1 MKLIQAWQSW
11 GIYIEEPFRMITKTK
26 SKVLVI
32 DDSLMARKLIVSYLN
47 GDDYEIY
54 EGKNGRDGLA
64 VAAEVHPDLILLDFV
79 MPGMNGYE
87 VYQALR
93 SQEEFEATPV
103 IVFSSSYDEVVKKF
117 GYPFEGFEF
126 LHKHATNEQVL
137 TCVKALLHPLAE
149 ELIYET
155 SAQQVDD
162 ANFDFDGLEAV
173 EPAPDLST
181 VFGSYEQSTND
192 ISDALASLSEPI
204 APLTPSP
211 QTTEVPTNPVTLAPN
226 SEDSLLQT
234 MAEQRETI
242 HKMGKMVDSL
252 MFQVQQLEARVDKYA
267 LRGQSSS
274 PSLWTWLMVT
284 AIMAAVVGSITG
296 ALFIR
301 PVSIQP
307 NDQPLPSEQILPN
320 EQNNNLPI
328 TP

>member
-1 MKLIQAWQSW
+1 
-11 GIYIEEPFRMITKTK
+11 MITKTK

-47 GDDYEIY
+47 GDEYEIY

-93 SQEEFEATPV
+93 SQEEFETTPV

-126 LHKHATNEQVL
+126 LHKHATNDQVL
-137 TCVKALLHPLAE
+137 SCVKSLLTEAAE
-149 ELIYET
+149 DLTFEAA
-155 SAQQVDD
+155 AQRIDD
-162 ANFDFDGLEAV
+162 TGFDFNSLETT

-181 VFGSYEQSTND
+181 VLGSYEQSSND
-192 ISDALASLSEPI
+192 ISDALASLSEPV
-204 APLTPSP
+204 APSANGQVTDI
-211 QTTEVPTNPVTLAPN
+211 PTNPVSLAPETN
-226 SEDSLLQT
+226 VQDMNASGLLRKVE
-234 MAEQRETI
+234 EQNETI
-242 HKMGKMVDSL
+242 LKTSKMVDAL

-267 LRGQSSS
+267 ARERPS
-274 PSLWTWLMVT
+274 PSLWAWLMVT
-284 AIMAAVVGSITG
+284 AVMAAVVSSLMG
-296 ALFIR
+296 ALFMR
-301 PVSIQP
+301 PISPQP
-307 NDQPLPSEQILPN
+307 TESQPLI